1 MLECHLGV
9 DDLKVVRGAIM
20 GAAGSQVNVQKLSL
34 CPRNLL
40 TPLSQGKLRLVSVL
54 GYVCVCG
61 GVASSKISATIL

>member
-1 MLECHLGV
+1 
-9 DDLKVVRGAIM
+9 M

-54 GYVCVCG
+54 GYVCVWG